1 MTITIEMA
9 KEIDRLNADLELE
22 KAVNAVLK
30 KRLAKSVPVRDH
42 DAVLKSMSVCQ
53 GMMER
58 LMLALRKV
66 QPESPVIIDAL
77 IILDLLE
84 HLIVNNPKMQDE
96 DWIAYNEKRVK
107 KIKSANMKRA
117 GRMLR
122 TANKPTEKPTFSGKV
137 KREIKP

>member
-117 GRMLR
+117 GRMLS
-122 TANKPTEKPTFSGKV
+122 TANKPTEKPTFSSKV